1 VNSATIIGNGPSR
14 LNFNL
19 DSISKLM
26 MTYGCNALYRDF
38 MPDYLISMDW
48 PVVLEI
54 LENEIYLKTTFYTQD
69 TANFNNVSDDIKQHV
84 NWLKNMARRLDSGNS
99 ALEVAL
105 SHEYDNIY
113 MIGFDYNIANGIL
126 NNVYHGT
133 KHYAHNGAI
142 PSATQMAAEW
152 RNRLR
157 KLVKEHPDTQIV
169 RVNGANTEMIVDLPN
184 YSEITI
190 EQFKDI
196 YEQNRNTIQL

>member
-1 VNSATIIGNGPSR
+1 
-14 LNFNL
+14 
-19 DSISKLM
+19 

-48 PVVLEI
+48 AIVEEI
-54 LENEIYLKTTFYTQD
+54 LTNEVYHKTTFYTQD
-69 TANFNNVSDDIKQHV
+69 CSQFNFMSNEIKEHI
-84 NWLKNMARRLDSGNS
+84 NWLKPMNKRLDSGNS

-105 SHEYDNIY
+105 SHEYDSIY
-113 MIGFDYNIANGIL
+113 MIGFDYNIDGGIL
-126 NNVYHGT
+126 NNVYHGS
-133 KHYAHNGAI
+133 KHYARNGYI

-152 RNRLR
+152 RNRL
-157 KLVKEHPDTQIV
+157 KHLVKEHPDTQIV

-184 YSEITI
+184 YSEITS